1 MSCPLLALSASLLVA
16 LGACGSSRADNA
28 AASVEQSAR
37 PAAGAEVGSA
47 QGVTPDTTLAVAYL
61 AGGCFWCTEA
71 SFERVKG
78 VQAVVSGYSGGP
90 EVDPTYEQVAG
101 GRTGHAE
108 AIAVYYDP
116 SAVTYRQL
124 LEVFFVAHDP
134 TTLNRQ
140 GPDRGP
146 QYRSAIF
153 FRTPGEEAT
162 ARAVIDAVD
171 DAGRYADPIVTEVT
185 AFDAFYEAEGYHQD
199 YLTDPSNPNQSYVQ
213 GVSWPKVRKVVKE
226 FGGKGLIKEE
236 YL

>member
-1 MSCPLLALSASLLVA
+1 MSSFFIALSASLLVA
-16 LGACGSSRADNA
+16 LGACGASRADNDA
-28 AASVEQSAR
+28 TGANQSAGMASSVELG
-37 PAAGAEVGSA
+37 PA
-47 QGVTPDTTLAVAYL
+47 QGVTPDTTLSVAYL

-90 EVDPTYEQVAG
+90 EVDPTYKQVASG
-101 GRTGHAE
+101 QTGHAE

-116 SAVTYRQL
+116 AVVSYEQL

-153 FRTPGEEAT
+153 YRSPDEAAT
-162 ARAVIDAVD
+162 AREVIAEVN
-171 DAGRYADPIVTEVT
+171 ASGRYADPIVTEVT
-185 AFDAFYEAEGYHQD
+185 AFDTFYDAEDYHQD
-199 YLTDPSNPNQSYVQ
+199 YLADPSNPNQGYVQ

-226 FGGKGLIKEE
+226 FGEEGLIKEE